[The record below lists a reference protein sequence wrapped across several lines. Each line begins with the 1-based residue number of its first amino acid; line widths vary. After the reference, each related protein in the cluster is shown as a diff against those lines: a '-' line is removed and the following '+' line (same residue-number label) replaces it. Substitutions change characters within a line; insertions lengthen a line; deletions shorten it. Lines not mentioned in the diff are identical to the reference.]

1 MCRCDTASTAALGPK
16 QRAKAKSG
24 PPTRASQGGF
34 ENPPDNACQGSDES
48 SGRKAL
54 PHPHTGSS
62 DILPSITQSERQDK
76 GNNDDLC
83 TCVCLEREKAGRER
97 FEVGYRSRERRKRKP
112 LC

>member
-1 MCRCDTASTAALGPK
+1 MCRCDTASRAALGHK

-34 ENPPDNACQGSDES
+34 ENSPDNACQGSDES

-54 PHPHTGSS
+54 PHPRIGSF

-83 TCVCLEREKAGRER
+83 TCVCPE
-97 FEVGYRSRERRKRKP
+97 RERREGERD
-112 LC
+112 LR